1 MSSKPSRKLDTVG
14 DIPSIGQPA
23 GGQGPK
29 VGAAS
34 HLANVRYEIR
44 GPLARRA
51 HELESAG
58 YDIIKLN
65 IGNPAQFGFHTP
77 ETMRLATIENL
88 REAEG
93 YCHQKGIFPAREAV
107 AMDAHTQGI
116 LGVTADDVFMGNGV
130 SELILMT
137 MEALL
142 EPGDEV
148 LVPGPDYPLW
158 TAAVVIAGGKPIHY
172 PCRPEAG
179 FVPDPEEVARLVGPR
194 CRALVLINP
203 NNPTGAVYP
212 RAVVEQLV
220 RLAEQRQL
228 VLFSDEI
235 YNRILY
241 DGAEHVPAAS
251 LCEGTLCATFNGL
264 SKVYRACGFRT
275 GWVVFSGRKQQAKEY
290 LTGLELLAS
299 LRLCSNVP
307 GQWAVQTALGGIQSI
322 YELTSPTGRL
332 GRQRRAIIEG
342 VAASRH
348 LEVVAPRGALYA
360 FVGVKPGAVRGFDDA
375 TFAMQLL
382 EREHVLVVPGSS
394 FNVDY
399 TNHFRITMLP
409 DEETLKDVFGRI
421 ESLLDDWRPS

>member
-1 MSSKPSRKLDTVG
+1 MSSKPFIKSVAES
-14 DIPSIGQPA
+14 PSSSGSPTF
-23 GGQGPK
+23 
-29 VGAAS
+29 GAAS

-51 HELESAG
+51 QELEQAG
-58 YDIIKLN
+58 YEILKLN
-65 IGNPAQFGFHTP
+65 IGNPAAFGFHTP

-158 TAAVVIAGGKPIHY
+158 TAAVVIAGGRPVHY
-172 PCRPEAG
+172 PCRREAG
-179 FVPDPEEVARLVGPR
+179 FVPDPEEVARLVTPR

-212 RAVVEQLV
+212 RPVVEGLV
-220 RLAEQRQL
+220 RLAEARCL
-228 VLFSDEI
+228 ILFSDEI
-235 YNRILY
+235 YNRVLY
-241 DGAEHVPAAS
+241 EGAQHVPAGS
-251 LCEGTLCATFNGL
+251 LCRDTLCATFNGL

-290 LTGLELLAS
+290 LAALELLAS

-322 YELTSPTGRL
+322 YDLTSSTGRL
-332 GRQRRAIIEG
+332 GRQRRALLDSIG
-342 VAASRH
+342 SSRH
-348 LEVVAPRGALYA
+348 LEIVKPQGALYA
-360 FVGVKPGAVRGFDDA
+360 FVHVKPDAAPGFDDA
-375 TFAMQLL
+375 DFAMQLL
-382 EREHVLVVPGSS
+382 ERKHVLVVPGSS

-399 TNHFRITMLP
+399 RDHFRVTMLP
-409 DEETLKDVFGRI
+409 DEETLTDVFRRI